1 MLQAL
6 IEAKHAA
13 CRLSAQS
20 LKRNNLQN

>member
-1 MLQAL
+1 MLHAL